1 MNQTTENK
9 KLALTML
16 DHVRAV
22 VLVLQSEIEAG
33 FPVSDA
39 TLGDVAK
46 LSVAARR
53 LVQNENLK
61 NLFK

>member
-1 MNQTTENK
+1 MTENSENK
-9 KLALTML
+9 KLALSML

-22 VLVLQSEIEAG
+22 VLVLQSEIESG

-46 LSVAARR
+46 LSVASKR

>member
-1 MNQTTENK
+1 MNETTENK
-9 KLALTML
+9 KLALSML

-22 VLVLQSEIEAG
+22 VLVLQSEIEGG
-33 FPVSDA
+33 FTVSDG
-39 TLGDVAK
+39 TLADIAK

-53 LVQNENLK
+53 IVENDNLK

>member
-1 MNQTTENK
+1 MTENSENK
-9 KLALTML
+9 KLAHSML

-22 VLVLQSEIEAG
+22 VLVLQSEIESG

>member
-1 MNQTTENK
+1 MTENSENK
-9 KLALTML
+9 KLALSML

-46 LSVAARR
+46 LSVASRR

>member
-1 MNQTTENK
+1 MNETENK
-9 KLALTML
+9 KLALSML

-53 LVQNENLK
+53 LVENDNLK

>member
-1 MNQTTENK
+1 MNETENK
-9 KLALTML
+9 KLALSML

-46 LSVAARR
+46 LSVASRR
-53 LVQNENLK
+53 LAQNENLK

>member
-1 MNQTTENK
+1 
-9 KLALTML
+9 ML

-46 LSVAARR
+46 LSVASRR
-53 LVQNENLK
+53 LVQNDNLK

>member
-1 MNQTTENK
+1 MNETDNK
-9 KLALTML
+9 KLALSML

-33 FPVSDA
+33 FPVSDG

-53 LVQNENLK
+53 LVQNDNLK

>member
-1 MNQTTENK
+1 MNETTENK
-9 KLALTML
+9 KLALSML

-22 VLVLQSEIEAG
+22 LLVLQSEIEAG

-53 LVQNENLK
+53 LVQNDNLK

>member
-1 MNQTTENK
+1 
-9 KLALTML
+9 ML

-53 LVQNENLK
+53 LVQNDNLK

>member
-1 MNQTTENK
+1 
-9 KLALTML
+9 ML

-22 VLVLQSEIEAG
+22 VLVLQSEIEGG
-33 FPVSDA
+33 FTVSDG
-39 TLGDVAK
+39 TLADIAK

-53 LVQNENLK
+53 LVENDNLK

>member
-1 MNQTTENK
+1 MTENSENK
-9 KLALTML
+9 KLALSML

-53 LVQNENLK
+53 LAQNDNLK
-61 NLFK
+61 KLFK

>member
-1 MNQTTENK
+1 MTENSENK
-9 KLALTML
+9 KLALSML

-22 VLVLQSEIEAG
+22 VLVLQSEIESG